1 MKKVGTDDEYAYE
14 TIQAYKAAETNQ
26 EKRDIIRN
34 ADMPGEAKAVMYYQ
48 LMASDNEK
56 VQMDLLR
63 DAGEDM
69 GKVVEQYLDIRDQNE
84 AARAEAEAENNTEK
98 SRKEMLEILGEAGL
112 GIEDATVAEMEKD
125 TIWANRSLNETEKRA
140 EFVRW
145 LNETDYSDEER
156 EAIRDAI
163 LSEGSGTTNRYE
175 NLINRGI
182 DDDIAY
188 AIASDISRL
197 EPLEGEESVSREQK
211 RTVVFDRLA
220 DPEQQIKALETV
232 NLESQQQKFVLAYE
246 NGVLPEVYAAVVA
259 ELPSFDEDGNGSLNQ
274 EEVNIR
280 QD

>member
-1 MKKVGTDDEYAYE
+1 MTLPPAAHIDNNAKDMKTLRPDSAADMAMIGVYTLQGDVEQDLVYLSQIYEEARQVIGITDSFQGRADRTATSGKAKEFAAAQSAGRLESKRVMKNAAYE

-182 DDDIAY
+182 DDDIA
-188 AIASDISRL
+188 
-197 EPLEGEESVSREQK
+197 
-211 RTVVFDRLA
+211 
-220 DPEQQIKALETV
+220 
-232 NLESQQQKFVLAYE
+232 
-246 NGVLPEVYAAVVA
+246 
-259 ELPSFDEDGNGSLNQ
+259 
-274 EEVNIR
+274 
-280 QD
+280 